1 MSDEAKTA
9 FKRAGIIGL
18 LVVAAFFIFKIFL
31 VSIVLVIKAIFGLVV
46 ILGSGYLL
54 YWIYTKIK
62 ALLK

>member
-1 MSDEAKTA
+1 MSDEAKIA

-31 VSIVLVIKAIFGLVV
+31 VSIVLVIKAIFGLAV

-62 ALLK
+62 TLLK

>member
-31 VSIVLVIKAIFGLVV
+31 VSIVLVIKAIFGLAL
-46 ILGSGYLL
+46 ILGTGYLL

>member
-1 MSDEAKTA
+1 MSDEAKIA

-31 VSIVLVIKAIFGLVV
+31 VSIVLVIKAIFGLSV

-62 ALLK
+62 TLLK

>member
-1 MSDEAKTA
+1 MSDEAKIA

-31 VSIVLVIKAIFGLVV
+31 VSIVLVIKTIFGLAV

-62 ALLK
+62 TLLK

>member
-1 MSDEAKTA
+1 MSDEVKIA

-31 VSIVLVIKAIFGLVV
+31 VSIVLVIKAIFGLSV

-62 ALLK
+62 TLLK

>member
-1 MSDEAKTA
+1 MSDEAKIA

-18 LVVAAFFIFKIFL
+18 LVVAAFFILKIFL
-31 VSIVLVIKAIFGLVV
+31 VSIVLVIKAIFGLAV

-62 ALLK
+62 TLLK

>member
-1 MSDEAKTA
+1 MSDEAKIA

-31 VSIVLVIKAIFGLVV
+31 VSIILVIKAIFGLAV

>member
-1 MSDEAKTA
+1 MSDEAKIA

-18 LVVAAFFIFKIFL
+18 LVVAAFFILKIFL
-31 VSIVLVIKAIFGLVV
+31 VSIVLVIKAIFGLAV

>member
-1 MSDEAKTA
+1 MSDEAKIV

-31 VSIVLVIKAIFGLVV
+31 VSIVLVIKAIFGLAV

>member
-1 MSDEAKTA
+1 MSDETKIA

-31 VSIVLVIKAIFGLVV
+31 VSIILVIKAIFGLAVF
-46 ILGSGYLL
+46 LGSGYLL